1 MSGYNK
7 DPRDIIIRPIV
18 SEKSYA
24 LIDMGSYTFE
34 VDPRATKT
42 EVKLAIEK
50 IFGVKVERVNTLNR
64 VGKTRRTRFQ
74 SLHKLVSPNLPAT
87 FIAVFPQRPDSNSP
101 PRCFKRRTLLRHREK
116 RFSYGVNAS

>member
-34 VDPRATKT
+34 VDTRATKT
-42 EVKLAIEK
+42 EIKLAIEK

-64 VGKTRRTRFQ
+64 VGKTRRTRFGIGKRKDTKRAIV
-74 SLHKLVSPNLPAT
+74 KLKSGSIDIFTTV
-87 FIAVFPQRPDSNSP
+87 
-101 PRCFKRRTLLRHREK
+101 
-116 RFSYGVNAS
+116 G